1 MTAAQNQT
9 VTAGF
14 RIKIFR
20 IELQIHLNKHPE
32 LSPST
37 WKVRIE
43 PGVTNL
49 FPKRLKDL

>member
-9 VTAGF
+9 VTAVF

-20 IELQIHLNKHPE
+20 IELQTHLNKHPE

-43 PGVTNL
+43 PGVTNP